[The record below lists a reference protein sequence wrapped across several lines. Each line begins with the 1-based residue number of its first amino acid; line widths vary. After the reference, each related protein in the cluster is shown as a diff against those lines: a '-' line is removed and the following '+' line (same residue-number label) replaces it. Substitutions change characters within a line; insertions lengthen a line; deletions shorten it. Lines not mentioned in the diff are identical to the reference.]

1 VPLTFHKTLTKCKVY
16 FTKIAIFVE
25 LMKLINRVKDFRQQK
40 NLTQED
46 LAKLVGVSRQTIISI
61 ERYKYIPGLDLGLKI
76 SAALDVKTEKVFYFV

>member
-1 VPLTFHKTLTKCKVY
+1 MLSKCKVC
-16 FTKIAIFVE
+16 FTKFPIFVE

-76 SAALDVKTEKVFYFV
+76 STALDVKMEKVFYFV

>member
-1 VPLTFHKTLTKCKVY
+1 
-16 FTKIAIFVE
+16 
-25 LMKLINRVKDFRQQK
+25 MKLINRIKDFRQQK

-61 ERYKYIPGLDLGLKI
+61 ERYKYIPGLDLGLRI

>member
-1 VPLTFHKTLTKCKVY
+1 M
-16 FTKIAIFVE
+16 I
-25 LMKLINRVKDFRQQK
+25 MKLINRVKDFRQQK

-76 SAALDVKTEKVFYFV
+76 SGALEIKVEKVFYFV